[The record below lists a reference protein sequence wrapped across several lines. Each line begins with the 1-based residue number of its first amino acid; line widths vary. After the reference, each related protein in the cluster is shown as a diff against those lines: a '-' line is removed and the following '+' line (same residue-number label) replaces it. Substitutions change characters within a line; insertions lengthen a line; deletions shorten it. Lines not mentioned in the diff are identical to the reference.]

1 MSDRFHPV
9 CGHHGDY
16 VMGIG
21 DNMYCGICKIER
33 QAKRIE
39 ELEAELENVRDA
51 AQQEARRYNADNER
65 LRHEQRIQNECI
77 ADQHD
82 TIRRLRAAGKAVV
95 FAMTEKSKFWTILLT
110 YIALLLFVG
119 YVYFR
124 TLA

>member
-39 ELEAELENVRDA
+39 ELEGKLVCKHVWT
-51 AQQEARRYNADNER
+51 NEFG
-65 LRHEQRIQNECI
+65 LKPFHCI
-77 ADQHD
+77 YC
-82 TIRRLRAAGKAVV
+82 GKALKGD
-95 FAMTEKSKFWTILLT
+95 T
-110 YIALLLFVG
+110 
-119 YVYFR
+119 
-124 TLA
+124 